1 MYIKLIAAMIAAV
14 TVAACQTGA
23 QKKQQQMVDNVAA
36 ARAAYEP
43 CLAEVD
49 GRPEFQG
56 IRAKMPGRGTGQETS
71 LQILANKDVPTE
83 SEVAAIYAYHQA
95 LQPCRKIALEGMRR
109 VHPALVTLF
118 AEAYADQDQ
127 LYVGLVRRQ
136 STWSDFAQA
145 SEARKAKLGRDL
157 QAVGQE
163 IDQQLA
169 NEQAYELEQRQRA
182 AQALSELSARQQLL
196 YQQQQ
201 YLNRPKLT
209 DCTYQGHFLS
219 CTTF

>member
-1 MYIKLIAAMIAAV
+1 MGGCQPTVVWGFVMYIKLIAAMIAAV

-83 SEVAAIYAYHQA
+83 SEVA
-95 LQPCRKIALEGMRR
+95 
-109 VHPALVTLF
+109 
-118 AEAYADQDQ
+118 
-127 LYVGLVRRQ
+127 
-136 STWSDFAQA
+136 
-145 SEARKAKLGRDL
+145 
-157 QAVGQE
+157 
-163 IDQQLA
+163 
-169 NEQAYELEQRQRA
+169 
-182 AQALSELSARQQLL
+182 
-196 YQQQQ
+196 
-201 YLNRPKLT
+201 
-209 DCTYQGHFLS
+209 
-219 CTTF
+219 